1 MWFSYFLCLV
11 TLNITVITFQNI
23 ITAGPSPSLM
33 ASWKLY
39 YSRPI
44 NISSLV
50 YKLMSSV
57 GNGPLACKLKYVR
70 NVGDVTSGGRSATI
84 LYTDKTGVLFVGYS
98 RVPESCSLP
107 RVCEQGVR
115 VLTLRLAFE
124 TSESTVARVN
134 TKKVARRHLYR
145 MWQQAIA
152 PPQCFLSSLFERP
165 K

>member
-1 MWFSYFLCLV
+1 MVFLL
-11 TLNITVITFQNI
+11 
-23 ITAGPSPSLM
+23 LM
-33 ASWKLY
+33 SGNLEHNCHHIPKHHYCWTISFTDGILKAVR
-39 YSRPI
+39 RPI

-134 TKKVARRHLYR
+134 TKKVARRHLNP